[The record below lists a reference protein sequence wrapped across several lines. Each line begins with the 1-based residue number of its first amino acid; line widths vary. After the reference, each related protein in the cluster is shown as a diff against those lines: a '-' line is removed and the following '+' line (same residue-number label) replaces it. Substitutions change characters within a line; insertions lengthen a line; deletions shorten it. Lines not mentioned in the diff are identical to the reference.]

1 MTTSKNAF
9 VVVVVAESFF
19 ASYMSGTTS
28 FEVLNPFQIISR
40 FDFLGSSI
48 LLCTY
53 NLKRR
58 EYISNSSVLF

>member
-28 FEVLNPFQIISR
+28 FEVLPPFQIISR
-40 FDFLGSSI
+40 FEFLVHPF
-48 LLCTY
+48 CY
-53 NLKRR
+53 
-58 EYISNSSVLF
+58 VLII